1 MGRLEVGP
9 LALLYTRRS
18 LNWFSPVVDT
28 LISYK
33 TKFSWGGGGHIC
45 KCTVLCTVCTLYS
58 VQYTTRHL
66 FEDYIEL

>member
-18 LNWFSPVVDT
+18 YKWFSPVVDT

-33 TKFSWGGGGHIC
+33 TKFSWGGGA
-45 KCTVLCTVCTLYS
+45 CTLYS
-58 VQYTTRHL
+58 TQHDIYL
-66 FEDYIEL
+66 KII